1 VRTTAS
7 AGRVAATVSRFE
19 TAWARH
25 GRRWPPAAAAVAIAV
40 AGLAGLSGCGGG
52 GGNGGAS
59 TSAQDAIKA
68 SVGTY
73 VSALAKHDAARACNV
88 VTPAYWSATALELV
102 AQLRSKTYAN
112 LPTESCTQGLRR
124 LFSGSS
130 AAGTVAKFAVS
141 DVHVKGGV
149 AIAHLTLGKSKS
161 DGTVANARFVKSP
174 GGVWQIDCCTG
185 SQLAKHPPGL
195 PG

>member
-1 VRTTAS
+1 M
-7 AGRVAATVSRFE
+7 
-19 TAWARH
+19 
-25 GRRWPPAAAAVAIAV
+25 AAAVTLAV
-40 AGLAGLSGCGGG
+40 AGLGGCGGG
-52 GGNGGAS
+52 GSGGGGAGA
-59 TSAQDAIKA
+59 SAQDGIKA

-88 VTPAYWSATALELV
+88 VTPAYWSATATELV
-102 AQLRSKTYAN
+102 AQLGSKTYAS
-112 LPTESCTQGLRR
+112 LPSQSCTQGLKR
-124 LFSGSS
+124 LFSGSR

-149 AIAHLTLGKSKS
+149 AIAHLTLGKTKS

-174 GGVWQIDCCTG
+174 SGVWQIDCCTG
-185 SQLAKHPPGL
+185 SQLSKHPPGL

>member
-1 VRTTAS
+1 MRTTAS
-7 AGRVAATVSRFE
+7 AGRVAATVSRFQ
-19 TAWARH
+19 TAWAHH
-25 GRRWPPAAAAVAIAV
+25 GRRRPLAAAAVAVVV
-40 AGLAGLSGCGGG
+40 AGLGGCGGG
-52 GGNGGAS
+52 GSTGAGA
-59 TSAQDAIKA
+59 SAQDGIEA

-112 LPTESCTQGLRR
+112 LPSESCTQGLKR
-124 LFSGSS
+124 LFSGSQ

-141 DVHVKGGV
+141 DVRVKGGV

-161 DGTVANARFVKSP
+161 DGSVANARFVKSP
-174 GGVWQIDCCTG
+174 GGTWQIDCCTG